1 MYDLPRTI
9 PGVKMLLALAPEVLA
24 STTPPPPEEKERG
37 EVSYGQSAE
46 RTVGGGITRPASRNI
61 RGSTPRRGIAG
72 RSISVARIW
81 RRCSELQRRE
91 LEPVLGLQQ
100 RWCLKTR
107 R

>member
-46 RTVGGGITRPASRNI
+46 RTVGGASHVRPAAISAAA
-61 RGSTPRRGIAG
+61 RRGVESRGVPSASRESG
-72 RSISVARIW
+72 GVAQSSSAVNWNPYSVYNNDG
-81 RRCSELQRRE
+81 
-91 LEPVLGLQQ
+91 V
-100 RWCLKTR
+100 
-107 R
+107 